1 MSMAPLSPSRLP
13 PALRY
18 PAYRS
23 FWLGMLASVSGFQM
37 LRFGQ
42 FWLIFEITGSPLS
55 LGWIGLANGVPAI
68 VLNLFG
74 GVAADRIDQRRM
86 VMISQSII
94 AMLIFFLATITLMG
108 FVNQWHLITIAF
120 LAGAVEAFDQPAR
133 RVLFPQLVDRKDLM
147 SAVAMNAAIW
157 PGTRILAPAIA
168 GVIIAISSSAANFYV
183 AGIGFLVMAAVTF
196 RLRLPPHLKTSQTRP
211 IHDILEGLHFIRKDT
226 TFSFLIAMTFFSSF
240 FGMAYIPLMPM
251 ITVDVLGVGAKEQGM
266 ILGAGG
272 VGSLITALW
281 FGTRSNS
288 GAKGMLIIGGG
299 IMSGLMVATFAIT
312 AGIFRSVPLA
322 MTLMVVLSV
331 FNTLANTA
339 SQSSLQLLVP
349 NHIRGRV
356 MGFYGMTYNIRP
368 LGGLQASA
376 LANIAA
382 IGAPISIAIGGL
394 AVAAFPIVA
403 MIANKRVRN
412 LGSEL
417 RRAEAEVIAA
427 SRSDAPTSTT
437 VSG

>member
-1 MSMAPLSPSRLP
+1 MA
-13 PALRY
+13 
-18 PAYRS
+18 
-23 FWLGMLASVSGFQM
+23 V
-37 LRFGQ
+37 
-42 FWLIFEITGSPLS
+42 
-55 LGWIGLANGVPAI
+55 
-68 VLNLFG
+68 
-74 GVAADRIDQRRM
+74 
-86 VMISQSII
+86 
-94 AMLIFFLATITLMG
+94 
-108 FVNQWHLITIAF
+108 
-120 LAGAVEAFDQPAR
+120 
-133 RVLFPQLVDRKDLM
+133 
-147 SAVAMNAAIW
+147 
-157 PGTRILAPAIA
+157 
-168 GVIIAISSSAANFYV
+168 
-183 AGIGFLVMAAVTF
+183 VTF
-196 RLRLPPHLKTSQTRP
+196 RLRLPPLVKTSQTRP

-226 TFSFLIAMTFFSSF
+226 TFTFLIAMTFFSSF

-312 AGIFRSVPLA
+312 AGIFKSVPLA

-376 LANIAA
+376 LANIGA

-394 AVAAFPIVA
+394 AVAAFPIIA
-403 MIANKRVRN
+403 MLANKKVRN
-412 LGSEL
+412 LGGEL
-417 RRAEAEVIAA
+417 RQAEAEVIAA
-427 SRSDAPTSTT
+427 SRSRAPTSTT
-437 VSG
+437 ASG

>member
-1 MSMAPLSPSRLP
+1 MASRLPFSLP

-42 FWLIFEITGSPLS
+42 FWLIFELTGSPLS
-55 LGWIGLANGVPAI
+55 LGWIGLANGIPAI

-94 AMLIFFLATITLMG
+94 ALLIFFLATITVMG
-108 FVNQWHLITIAF
+108 VVNQWHLIAIAF

-168 GVIIAISSSAANFYV
+168 GIIIAVANTATCFFI
-183 AGIGFLVMAAVTF
+183 AGIGFLVMAVVTS
-196 RLRLPPHLKTSQTRP
+196 RLPIPHVARTSRSRP
-211 IHDILEGLHFIRKDT
+211 FHDILEGLSFISKDT
-226 TFSFLIAMTFFSSF
+226 KFAFLIAMTFFSSF

-251 ITVDVLGVGAKEQGM
+251 ITVDVLGVGAKEQGL

-281 FGTRSNS
+281 FGAKSNS
-288 GAKGMLIIGGG
+288 GSKGMLIIGGA

-312 AGIFRSVPLA
+312 AGIFKSVPLA
-322 MTLMVVLSV
+322 MALMTILSV
-331 FNTLANTA
+331 FNTLSNTA

-349 NHIRGRV
+349 DHIRGRV

-368 LGGLQASA
+368 LGGMQASA
-376 LANIAA
+376 LASISA
-382 IGAPISIAIGGL
+382 IGAPIAIAIGGL
-394 AVAAFPIVA
+394 AVASFPIIA
-403 MIANKRVRN
+403 MIANRKVRN

-417 RRAEAEVIAA
+417 RQAEAEVIAA
-427 SRSDAPTSTT
+427 SRTRQPSSPTAS
-437 VSG
+437 S

>member
-1 MSMAPLSPSRLP
+1 MAPRWPFNLP

-42 FWLIFEITGSPLS
+42 FWLIFEITGSPWG
-55 LGWIGLANGVPAI
+55 LGWIGLANGIPAI

-74 GVAADRIDQRRM
+74 GVAADRIDQRRL
-86 VMISQSII
+86 VMFSQAII
-94 AMLIFFLATITLMG
+94 ALMIFVLATITLLG
-108 FVNQWHLITIAF
+108 LVNQWHLIAVAF

-133 RVLFPQLVDRKDLM
+133 RVLFPRLVERKDLM

-168 GVIIAISSSAANFYV
+168 GVIIAAFGTSTCFYV
-183 AGIGFLVMAAVTF
+183 AGAGFLVMAIVTA
-196 RLRLPPHLKTSQTRP
+196 RLRIPHVSKTAQTKP
-211 IHDILEGLHFIRKDT
+211 LNDILEGLHFIRKDT

-251 ITVDVLGVGAKEQGM
+251 ITVDVLGVGAEEQGL

-281 FGTRSNS
+281 FGARSNS
-288 GAKGMLIIGGG
+288 GSKGLLIVGGG
-299 IMSGLMVATFAIT
+299 IMSGLTVAIFAIT
-312 AGIFRSVPLA
+312 AMVFKSVALA
-322 MTLMVVLSV
+322 MTLMVILSV
-331 FNTLANTA
+331 FNNLSNTA

-349 NHIRGRV
+349 DHIRGRV

-368 LGGLQASA
+368 LGGMQASA
-376 LANIAA
+376 LASIGA
-382 IGAPISIAIGGL
+382 IGAPFSIAIGGL
-394 AVAAFPIVA
+394 AVASFPILA
-403 MIANKRVRN
+403 MIANRKVRN

-417 RRAEAEVIAA
+417 RRAEAEVINAGR
-427 SRSDAPTSTT
+427 SRPPAPTTS
-437 VSG
+437 SR

>member
-1 MSMAPLSPSRLP
+1 MPFSLP

-42 FWLIFEITGSPLS
+42 FWLIFELTGSPLS
-55 LGWIGLANGVPAI
+55 LGWIGLANGIPAI

-94 AMLIFFLATITLMG
+94 ALLIFFLATITVMG
-108 FVNQWHLITIAF
+108 VVNQWHLIAIAF

-168 GVIIAISSSAANFYV
+168 GIIIAVANTATCFYI
-183 AGIGFLVMAAVTF
+183 AGIGFLVMAGVTS
-196 RLRLPPHLKTSQTRP
+196 RLPIPHVARTSRSRP
-211 IHDILEGLHFIRKDT
+211 FHDILEGLSFISKDT
-226 TFSFLIAMTFFSSF
+226 KFAFLIAMTFFSSF

-251 ITVDVLGVGAKEQGM
+251 ITVDVLGVGAKEQGL

-281 FGTRSNS
+281 FGAKSNS
-288 GAKGMLIIGGG
+288 GSKGMLIIGGA

-312 AGIFRSVPLA
+312 AGIFKSVRLA
-322 MTLMVVLSV
+322 MALMTILSV
-331 FNTLANTA
+331 FNTLSNTA

-349 NHIRGRV
+349 DHIRGRV

-368 LGGLQASA
+368 LGGMQASA
-376 LANIAA
+376 LASISA
-382 IGAPISIAIGGL
+382 IGAPIAIAIGGL
-394 AVAAFPIVA
+394 AVASFPIIA
-403 MIANKRVRN
+403 MIANRKVRN

-417 RRAEAEVIAA
+417 RHAEAEVIAA
-427 SRSDAPTSTT
+427 SQTRQPSSPT
-437 VSG
+437 VSS

>member
-1 MSMAPLSPSRLP
+1 
-13 PALRY
+13 
-18 PAYRS
+18 
-23 FWLGMLASVSGFQM
+23 MLASVSGFQM

-42 FWLIFEITGSPLS
+42 FWLIFELTRSPLS
-55 LGWIGLANGVPAI
+55 LGWIGLTNGIPAI

-108 FVNQWHLITIAF
+108 LVNQWHLIAIAF

-168 GVIIAISSSAANFYV
+168 GIIIAVANTATCFYI
-183 AGIGFLVMAAVTF
+183 AGIGFLVMAVVTS
-196 RLRLPPHLKTSQTRP
+196 RLRISHVPKTSRSRP
-211 IHDILEGLHFIRKDT
+211 IHDILEGLGFISKDT
-226 TFSFLIAMTFFSSF
+226 KFAFLIAMTFFSSF

-251 ITVDVLGVGAKEQGM
+251 ITVDVLGVGAKEQGL

-281 FGTRSNS
+281 FGAKSNS
-288 GAKGMLIIGGG
+288 GSKGLLIIGGG

-312 AGIFRSVPLA
+312 AGIFKSVPLA
-322 MTLMVVLSV
+322 MALMTILSV
-331 FNTLANTA
+331 FNTMSNTA

-349 NHIRGRV
+349 DHIRGRV

-368 LGGLQASA
+368 LGGMQASA
-376 LANIAA
+376 LASISA
-382 IGAPISIAIGGL
+382 IGAPFAIAIGGL
-394 AVAAFPIVA
+394 AVASFPIIA
-403 MIANKRVRN
+403 MLAKKKIRN

-417 RRAEAEVIAA
+417 RQAETEVINA
-427 SRSDAPTSTT
+427 SRSRQTPSTSA
-437 VSG
+437 SG

>member
-1 MSMAPLSPSRLP
+1 
-13 PALRY
+13 
-18 PAYRS
+18 
-23 FWLGMLASVSGFQM
+23 MLASVSGFQM

-133 RVLFPQLVDRKDLM
+133 RVLFPQLVNRKDLM

-211 IHDILEGLHFIRKDT
+211 IHDILQGLHFIRKDT

-240 FGMAYIPLMPM
+240 FGMA
-251 ITVDVLGVGAKEQGM
+251 
-266 ILGAGG
+266 
-272 VGSLITALW
+272 
-281 FGTRSNS
+281 
-288 GAKGMLIIGGG
+288 
-299 IMSGLMVATFAIT
+299 
-312 AGIFRSVPLA
+312 
-322 MTLMVVLSV
+322 
-331 FNTLANTA
+331 
-339 SQSSLQLLVP
+339 
-349 NHIRGRV
+349 
-356 MGFYGMTYNIRP
+356 
-368 LGGLQASA
+368 
-376 LANIAA
+376 
-382 IGAPISIAIGGL
+382 
-394 AVAAFPIVA
+394 
-403 MIANKRVRN
+403 
-412 LGSEL
+412 
-417 RRAEAEVIAA
+417 
-427 SRSDAPTSTT
+427 
-437 VSG
+437 

>member
-1 MSMAPLSPSRLP
+1 
-13 PALRY
+13 
-18 PAYRS
+18 
-23 FWLGMLASVSGFQM
+23 M

-42 FWLIFEITGSPLS
+42 FWLIFELTGSPLS
-55 LGWIGLANGVPAI
+55 LGWIGLANGIPAI

-94 AMLIFFLATITLMG
+94 ALLIFFLATITLLG
-108 FVNQWHLITIAF
+108 LVNQWHLIGIAF

-168 GVIIAISSSAANFYV
+168 GIIIAVANTATCFYI
-183 AGIGFLVMAAVTF
+183 AGIGFLVMAVVTSG
-196 RLRLPPHLKTSQTRP
+196 LPIRHVARTSKSRP
-211 IHDILEGLHFIRKDT
+211 LHDILEGLSFISKDT
-226 TFSFLIAMTFFSSF
+226 KFAFLIAMTFFSSF
-240 FGMAYIPLMPM
+240 FGMAYIPLMPV

-281 FGTRSNS
+281 FGAKSNS
-288 GAKGMLIIGGG
+288 GSKGMLIIGGG

-312 AGIFRSVPLA
+312 AGIFKSVPLA
-322 MTLMVVLSV
+322 MALMTILSV
-331 FNTLANTA
+331 FNTLSNTA

-349 NHIRGRV
+349 DHIRGRV

-368 LGGLQASA
+368 LGGMQASA
-376 LANIAA
+376 LASISA
-382 IGAPISIAIGGL
+382 IGAPVAIAIGGL

-403 MIANKRVRN
+403 MLAKKKVRN

-417 RRAEAEVIAA
+417 RQAETDVINA
-427 SRSDAPTSTT
+427 SRSHQTPSTPA
-437 VSG
+437 SG

>member
-1 MSMAPLSPSRLP
+1 MPFSLP

-42 FWLIFEITGSPLS
+42 FWLIFELTGSPLS
-55 LGWIGLANGVPAI
+55 LGWIGLANGIPAI

-94 AMLIFFLATITLMG
+94 ALLIFFLATITVMG
-108 FVNQWHLITIAF
+108 VVNQWHLIAIAF

-168 GVIIAISSSAANFYV
+168 GIIIAVASTATCFYI
-183 AGIGFLVMAAVTF
+183 AGIGFLVMAVVTS
-196 RLRLPPHLKTSQTRP
+196 RLPIPNVARTSRSRP
-211 IHDILEGLHFIRKDT
+211 FHDILEGLSFISKDT
-226 TFSFLIAMTFFSSF
+226 KFAFLIAMTFFSSF

-251 ITVDVLGVGAKEQGM
+251 ITVDVLGVGSKEQGL

-281 FGTRSNS
+281 FGAKSNS
-288 GAKGMLIIGGG
+288 GSKGMLIIGGA

-312 AGIFRSVPLA
+312 AGIFKSVPLA
-322 MTLMVVLSV
+322 MALMTILSV
-331 FNTLANTA
+331 FNTLSNTA

-349 NHIRGRV
+349 DPIRGRV

-368 LGGLQASA
+368 LGGMQASA
-376 LANIAA
+376 LASISA
-382 IGAPISIAIGGL
+382 IGAPIAIAIGGL
-394 AVAAFPIVA
+394 AVASFPIIA
-403 MIANKRVRN
+403 MIANRKVRN
-412 LGSEL
+412 LSSEL
-417 RRAEAEVIAA
+417 RQAEAEVIAA
-427 SRSDAPTSTT
+427 SRTRQPSSPMAS
-437 VSG
+437 S

>member
-1 MSMAPLSPSRLP
+1 
-13 PALRY
+13 
-18 PAYRS
+18 
-23 FWLGMLASVSGFQM
+23 MLASVSGFQM

-42 FWLIFEITGSPLS
+42 FWLIFELTGSPLS
-55 LGWIGLANGVPAI
+55 LGWIGLANGIPAI

-94 AMLIFFLATITLMG
+94 ALLIFFLATITLLG
-108 FVNQWHLITIAF
+108 LVNQWHLIAIAF

-157 PGTRILAPAIA
+157 PGTRIIAPAIA
-168 GVIIAISSSAANFYV
+168 GIIIAVANTATCFYI
-183 AGIGFLVMAAVTF
+183 AGIGFLVMAVVTT
-196 RLRLPPHLKTSQTRP
+196 RLPILHVARTSKSRP
-211 IHDILEGLHFIRKDT
+211 LHDILEGLSFISRDT
-226 TFSFLIAMTFFSSF
+226 KFAFLIAMTFFSSF

-251 ITVDVLGVGAKEQGM
+251 ITVDVLGVGAKEQGL

-281 FGTRSNS
+281 FGSKSNS
-288 GAKGMLIIGGG
+288 GSKGLLIIGGA

-312 AGIFRSVPLA
+312 AGIFKSVPLA
-322 MTLMVVLSV
+322 MVLMTILSV
-331 FNTLANTA
+331 FNTLSNTA

-349 NHIRGRV
+349 DHIRGRV

-368 LGGLQASA
+368 LGGMQASA
-376 LANIAA
+376 LASISA
-382 IGAPISIAIGGL
+382 IGAPIAIAIGGL
-394 AVAAFPIVA
+394 AVATFPIIA
-403 MIANKRVRN
+403 MLANRKVRK

-417 RRAEAEVIAA
+417 RQAEAEVIAA
-427 SRSDAPTSTT
+427 SRTPQPSSPT
-437 VSG
+437 VSS

>member
-1 MSMAPLSPSRLP
+1 MAPRLPFSLP

-23 FWLGMLASVSGFQM
+23 FWLGMLASVSGFQI

-42 FWLIFEITGSPLS
+42 FWLIFEITGSPWG
-55 LGWIGLANGVPAI
+55 LGWIGLANGIPAI

-74 GVAADRIDQRRM
+74 GVAADRIDQRRL
-86 VMISQSII
+86 VMISQFVI
-94 AMLIFFLATITLMG
+94 ALMIFVLATITLLDL
-108 FVNQWHLITIAF
+108 VRVWHLLTIAF

-133 RVLFPQLVDRKDLM
+133 RVLFPQLVERKDLM

-157 PGTRILAPAIA
+157 PGTRILAPAVA
-168 GVIIAISSSAANFYV
+168 GVIIAAVNTATCFYI
-183 AGIGFLVMAAVTF
+183 AGIGFLVMAIVAM
-196 RLRLPPHLKTSQTRP
+196 RLRVPHLSRASRTRP
-211 IHDILEGLHFIRKDT
+211 IHDILEGLSFISKDT
-226 TFSFLIAMTFFSSF
+226 KFSFLMAMTFFSSF

-251 ITVDVLGVGAKEQGM
+251 ITVDVLGVGANEQGL

-281 FGTRSNS
+281 FGARSNS
-288 GAKGMLIIGGG
+288 GSKGLLIIGGG

-312 AGIFRSVPLA
+312 AMVFQSVALA
-322 MTLMVVLSV
+322 MTLMVILSV
-331 FNTLANTA
+331 FNTLTNTA

-349 NHIRGRV
+349 DHIRGRV

-368 LGGLQASA
+368 LGGMQASA
-376 LANIAA
+376 LASIGA
-382 IGAPISIAIGGL
+382 IGAPFSIAIGGL
-394 AVAAFPIVA
+394 AMAIFPILA
-403 MIANKRVRN
+403 MLANKTVRN

-417 RRAEAEVIAA
+417 RQAEAEVITA
-427 SRSDAPTSTT
+427 SQTPQPSSTT
-437 VSG
+437 ASG

>member
-1 MSMAPLSPSRLP
+1 
-13 PALRY
+13 
-18 PAYRS
+18 
-23 FWLGMLASVSGFQM
+23 MLASVSGFQM

-42 FWLIFEITGSPLS
+42 FWLIFELTGSPLS
-55 LGWIGLANGVPAI
+55 LGWIGLANGIPAI

-94 AMLIFFLATITLMG
+94 ALLIFFLATITVMG
-108 FVNQWHLITIAF
+108 VVNQWHLIAIAF

-168 GVIIAISSSAANFYV
+168 GIIIAVANTATCFYI
-183 AGIGFLVMAAVTF
+183 AGIGFLVMAVVTS
-196 RLRLPPHLKTSQTRP
+196 RLPIPHVVRTSRSRP
-211 IHDILEGLHFIRKDT
+211 FHDVLEGLSFISKDT
-226 TFSFLIAMTFFSSF
+226 KFAFLIAMTFFSSF

-251 ITVDVLGVGAKEQGM
+251 ITVDVLGVGAKEQGL

-281 FGTRSNS
+281 FGAKSNS
-288 GAKGMLIIGGG
+288 GSKGMLIIGGA

-312 AGIFRSVPLA
+312 AGIFKSVPLA
-322 MTLMVVLSV
+322 MALMTILSV
-331 FNTLANTA
+331 FNTLSNTA

-349 NHIRGRV
+349 DHIRGRV

-368 LGGLQASA
+368 LGGMQASA
-376 LANIAA
+376 LASISA
-382 IGAPISIAIGGL
+382 IGAPIAIAIGGL
-394 AVAAFPIVA
+394 AVASFPIIA
-403 MIANKRVRN
+403 MIANRKVRN

-417 RRAEAEVIAA
+417 RQAEAEVIAA
-427 SRSDAPTSTT
+427 SRTRQPSSPTAS
-437 VSG
+437 S

>member
-1 MSMAPLSPSRLP
+1 
-13 PALRY
+13 
-18 PAYRS
+18 
-23 FWLGMLASVSGFQM
+23 MLASVSGFQM

-42 FWLIFEITGSPLS
+42 FWLIFELTGSPLS
-55 LGWIGLANGVPAI
+55 LGWIGLANGIPAI

-94 AMLIFFLATITLMG
+94 ALLIFFLATITVMG
-108 FVNQWHLITIAF
+108 VVNQWHLIAIAF

-168 GVIIAISSSAANFYV
+168 GIIIAVASTATCFYI
-183 AGIGFLVMAAVTF
+183 AGIGFLVMAVVTS
-196 RLRLPPHLKTSQTRP
+196 RLPIPNVARTSRSRP
-211 IHDILEGLHFIRKDT
+211 FHDILEGLSFISKDT
-226 TFSFLIAMTFFSSF
+226 KFAFLIAMTFFSSF

-251 ITVDVLGVGAKEQGM
+251 ITVDVLGVGSKEQGL

-281 FGTRSNS
+281 FGAKSNS
-288 GAKGMLIIGGG
+288 GSKGMLIIGGA

-312 AGIFRSVPLA
+312 AGIFKSVPLA
-322 MTLMVVLSV
+322 MALMTILSV
-331 FNTLANTA
+331 FNTLSNTA

-349 NHIRGRV
+349 DPIRGRV

-368 LGGLQASA
+368 LGGMQASA
-376 LANIAA
+376 LASISA
-382 IGAPISIAIGGL
+382 IGAPIAIAIGGL
-394 AVAAFPIVA
+394 AVASFPIIA
-403 MIANKRVRN
+403 MIANRKVRN
-412 LGSEL
+412 LSSEL
-417 RRAEAEVIAA
+417 RQAEAEVIAA
-427 SRSDAPTSTT
+427 SRTRQPSSPMAS
-437 VSG
+437 S

>member
-1 MSMAPLSPSRLP
+1 
-13 PALRY
+13 
-18 PAYRS
+18 
-23 FWLGMLASVSGFQM
+23 MLASVSGFQM

-133 RVLFPQLVDRKDLM
+133 RVLFPQLVNRKDLM

-226 TFSFLIAMTFFSSF
+226 TFSFLIATTFF
-240 FGMAYIPLMPM
+240 
-251 ITVDVLGVGAKEQGM
+251 Q
-266 ILGAGG
+266 
-272 VGSLITALW
+272 
-281 FGTRSNS
+281 
-288 GAKGMLIIGGG
+288 
-299 IMSGLMVATFAIT
+299 
-312 AGIFRSVPLA
+312 
-322 MTLMVVLSV
+322 
-331 FNTLANTA
+331 
-339 SQSSLQLLVP
+339 QLLR
-349 NHIRGRV
+349 HGLHTADAHDHRGCAGCGRERTRHDFRGR
-356 MGFYGMTYNIRP
+356 R
-368 LGGLQASA
+368 GGLTDYRA
-376 LANIAA
+376 LVWY
-382 IGAPISIAIGGL
+382 SEQFGGQGN
-394 AVAAFPIVA
+394 AD
-403 MIANKRVRN
+403 NRRRN
-412 LGSEL
+412 HERPNGSHICDN
-417 RRAEAEVIAA
+417 RRDI
-427 SRSDAPTSTT
+427 
-437 VSG
+437 

>member
-1 MSMAPLSPSRLP
+1 
-13 PALRY
+13 
-18 PAYRS
+18 
-23 FWLGMLASVSGFQM
+23 MLASVSGFQM

-42 FWLIFEITGSPLS
+42 FWLIFELTGSPLS
-55 LGWIGLANGVPAI
+55 LGWIGLANGIPAI

-94 AMLIFFLATITLMG
+94 ALLIFFLATITVMG
-108 FVNQWHLITIAF
+108 VVNQWHLIAIAF

-168 GVIIAISSSAANFYV
+168 GIIIAVANTATCFYI
-183 AGIGFLVMAAVTF
+183 AGIGFLVMAVVTS
-196 RLRLPPHLKTSQTRP
+196 RLPIPHVARASRSRP
-211 IHDILEGLHFIRKDT
+211 FHDILEGLSFISKDT
-226 TFSFLIAMTFFSSF
+226 KFAFLIAMTFFSSF

-251 ITVDVLGVGAKEQGM
+251 ITVDVLGVGAKEQGL

-281 FGTRSNS
+281 FGTKSNS
-288 GAKGMLIIGGG
+288 GSKGMLIIGGA

-312 AGIFRSVPLA
+312 AGIFKSVPLA
-322 MTLMVVLSV
+322 MALMTILSV
-331 FNTLANTA
+331 FNTLSNTA

-349 NHIRGRV
+349 DHIRGRV

-368 LGGLQASA
+368 LGGMQASA
-376 LANIAA
+376 LASISA
-382 IGAPISIAIGGL
+382 IGAPIAIAIGGL
-394 AVAAFPIVA
+394 AVASFPIIA
-403 MIANKRVRN
+403 MIANRKVRN
-412 LGSEL
+412 LSSEL
-417 RRAEAEVIAA
+417 RQAEAEVIAA
-427 SRSDAPTSTT
+427 SRTRQPSSPTAS
-437 VSG
+437 S